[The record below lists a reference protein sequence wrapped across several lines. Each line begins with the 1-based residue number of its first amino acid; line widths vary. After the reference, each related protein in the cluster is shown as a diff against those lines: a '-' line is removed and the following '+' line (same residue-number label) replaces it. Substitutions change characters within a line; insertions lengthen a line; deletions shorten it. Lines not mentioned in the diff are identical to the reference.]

1 LEKTYNSELTR
12 EEMDKIEKLTN
23 EVGKY
28 GSIEIIKNGNTIDV
42 IKSERIRIRNGLYHK
57 G

>member
-1 LEKTYNSELTR
+1 
-12 EEMDKIEKLTN
+12 MDKIEKLTN